1 MPRNEDGEFELVFGN
16 RQLLSIFFI
25 VVFLLGIFFVMGYI
39 VGRNSTPGPTIA
51 TNKPA
56 AADTSETAAS
66 QQPSPSP
73 GTAAA
78 STPPDSQ
85 PSAIPAAAPP
95 EPAASQATKASR
107 PPSKTRAES
116 KADSGAVETASMP
129 PAAGEEF
136 LQVVA
141 VAHPDAEVIID
152 TLRKRGF
159 RARIAPGPSDKIF
172 RVLVGPVEDAA
183 DMGKLRS
190 QLEAAGF
197 KPIVRKY

>member
-25 VVFLLGIFFVMGYI
+25 VVFLLGVFFVMGYI
-39 VGRNSTPGPTIA
+39 VGRSSTPGLTIA
-51 TNKPA
+51 SNKPV

-66 QQPSPSP
+66 QPSPSP
-73 GTAAA
+73 GSAAA
-78 STPPDSQ
+78 SIPPDSS
-85 PSAIPAAAPP
+85 PSPVPAAAPP
-95 EPAASQATKASR
+95 ESKPAASQATEASR
-107 PPSKTRAES
+107 PPSKARAES
-116 KADSGAVETASMP
+116 RPDSGAMETASTQ

-152 TLRKRGF
+152 TLQKRGF
-159 RARIAPGPSDKIF
+159 RARIAPGPSNKIF
-172 RVLVGPVEDAA
+172 RVLVGPVTDAA

-190 QLEAAGF
+190 QRHVCPA
-197 KPIVRKY
+197 P